1 MTTPL
6 YDLLLKGGRVLDP
19 ASNLDAVMD
28 VAISGDRIAKVAADI
43 PASAAAQVRDA
54 KGLIVT
60 PGLTIKDR
68 LRVLKPNDPDNYY
81 TNREIVPSDMVK
93 DIQKAITVLTN

>member
-43 PASAAAQVRDA
+43 PASAARAAV
-54 KGLIVT
+54 
-60 PGLTIKDR
+60 
-68 LRVLKPNDPDNYY
+68 
-81 TNREIVPSDMVK
+81 
-93 DIQKAITVLTN
+93 